1 MIRILIADDANL
13 IRQALNIYFK
23 VESDLEIVGTAANGK
38 TALKLVG
45 ELNPDIVL
53 MDMEMPEMD
62 GLTATQIIR
71 KCFPQTKI
79 LVISGYN
86 SQDYVA
92 KALKAGANG
101 YFIKSTPAEE
111 LSEAI
116 RLIHEQDVKIIPA
129 RSSEKSYRV
138 LPTSLIKEE
147 DAELTPELLLQTV
160 YAREGNQKRESEQVC
175 LANHYYPSNSLDSSI
190 TNSQVKADR
199 FKFPSFPLSNSK
211 GVLNAIRSWKH
222 KKKITLVSLVGISIF
237 LGSVIKHK
245 TTVEATAEVRTNPNV
260 LATIASDRP
269 NLLVK
274 ASVTA
279 RDINKIETDQKV
291 QLKVFGCPYHYYG
304 TLEGKTVAISHKS
317 SPLSENKNFYMSD
330 GQLQGASGS
339 DSFEVTIEP
348 ASLFLY
354 KDRHKCNLKSGMKAK
369 ADIVTQE
376 ETILAFLLR
385 KARSID

>member
-13 IRQALNIYFK
+13 IRKALNIYFK

-79 LVISGYN
+79 LVISGHN

-116 RLIHEQDVKIIPA
+116 RLIHEQDVRIIPA
-129 RSSEKSYRV
+129 LSTEKSYRI
-138 LPTSLIKEE
+138 LPSSLINIE
-147 DAELTPELLLQTV
+147 DTELSPELLRQKV
-160 YAREGNQKRESEQVC
+160 YAGESFIDLEETLSANQSYSNNSSTSSTTKWRTDTNQSKI
-175 LANHYYPSNSLDSSI
+175 PSLSLG
-190 TNSQVKADR
+190 NSQE
-199 FKFPSFPLSNSK
+199 
-211 GVLNAIRSWKH
+211 VLAAISCWKN
-222 KKKITLVSLVGISIF
+222 KKKIALMSVFGLSIF
-237 LGSVIKHK
+237 MTTVLKYR
-245 TTVEATAEVRTNPNV
+245 TTVEAHAQISTNSNIV
-260 LATIASDRP
+260 AAIAPSQQH
-269 NLLVK
+269 LLVK
-274 ASVTA
+274 ASVPSE
-279 RDINKIETDQKV
+279 DIAKVETNQEV
-291 QLKVFGCPYHYYG
+291 ELKVFGCPHHNYG
-304 TLEGKTVAISHKS
+304 TLHGKTVAVSSGDNSQWIQPENPYTPQQQSNFVPNGKS
-317 SPLSENKNFYMSD
+317 Y
-330 GQLQGASGS
+330 
-339 DSFEVTIEP
+339 EVTIEP
-348 ASLFLY
+348 ASLSL
-354 KDRHKCNLKSGMKAK
+354 KKNNNKCYLKSGMKAK

-385 KARSID
+385 KAKLMN

>member
-23 VESDLEIVGTAANGK
+23 VESDLEIIGTAANGK
-38 TALKLVG
+38 TALKMVG

-86 SQDYVA
+86 SEDYVA

-129 RSSEKSYRV
+129 QSSEKSYRI
-138 LPTSLIKEE
+138 LPPSLIREE
-147 DAELTPELLLQTV
+147 DQQLNTELLRKKV
-160 YAREGNQKRESEQVC
+160 YAGESSQQYESEEVDFTDR
-175 LANHYYPSNSLDSSI
+175 YYSSNSLNSSTI
-190 TNSQVKADR
+190 KSSLEADKLNYTSTLSSSQR
-199 FKFPSFPLSNSK
+199 
-211 GVLNAIRSWKH
+211 VLTAISGWKH
-222 KKKITLVSLVGISIF
+222 KKKITLVSLIGLSIF
-237 LGSVIKHK
+237 FGSVTKHR
-245 TTVEATAEVRTNPNV
+245 TTVEATAEVSTNPNKD
-260 LATIASDRP
+260 ASIASTQQ

-274 ASVTA
+274 ASVPSQ
-279 RDINKIETDQKV
+279 DINKINTDQKV
-291 QLKVFGCPYHYYG
+291 ELKVFGCPYHYYG
-304 TLEGKTVAISHKS
+304 TLEGKTVAVASTSSSRSTTSYLSRQKS
-317 SPLSENKNFYMSD
+317 K
-330 GQLQGASGS
+330 
-339 DSFEVTIEP
+339 DSYEVTIEP
-348 ASLFLY
+348 ASLALY
-354 KDRHKCNLKSGMKAK
+354 KDSHKCNLKSGMKAH

-376 ETILAFLLR
+376 QTILAFLLR
-385 KARSID
+385 KAKIIN